1 MKLHTKEFIQKL
13 LSVEGGTCLSLYMPT
28 HRTHPENLQ
37 DPIRFKSL
45 IKKLEDSLMRECERE
60 EAEKLLKPFEE
71 IGRNS
76 DFWNHTLNGIAIFS
90 TSKFT
95 ETVNLPVPV
104 EELAVVADS
113 LHTKPLLKYLQ
124 SVDRYQIL
132 GLTRHDI
139 KLFEGNRHSLS
150 EVNIPSEIPK
160 TIEEALG
167 EQLTEDHTTVASY
180 GGNAGESSAMHH
192 GHGGRKDQIEID
204 EERFFRVIADAVSDN
219 FSKPTGLPL
228 ILAALPEHHN
238 LFHKVSKNGFLLP
251 KSIPLDPKSA
261 STDKLKNE
269 AWKIMEPEYLN
280 RLASLSDDFM
290 TAKSNGEGTDDPKE
304 AVAAAVEGRI
314 ETLLV
319 ESDRV
324 IPGKI
329 SDLLE
334 GKTPKRDLA
343 DPKVDDLL
351 DDLGELVTKMGGQ
364 VVVIPSEK
372 MPVKSGLA
380 AIYRY

>member
-13 LSVEGGTCLSLYMPT
+13 LSEEGGTCLSLYMPT

-45 IKKLEDSLMRECERE
+45 IKKLEESLMRECERD
-60 EAEKLLKPFEE
+60 EAEKLLKPFKK
-71 IGRNS
+71 IGKDS

-90 TSKFT
+90 TPKFT

-104 EELAVVADS
+104 EELVVVADS

-150 EVNIPSEIPK
+150 EINIPSEVPK

-167 EQLTEDHTTVASY
+167 EELTDGHTTVAAY
-180 GGNAGESSAMHH
+180 GGTTGESSAMRH
-192 GHGGRKDQIEID
+192 GHGGRKDQLEID
-204 EERFFRVIADAVSDN
+204 EERFFRVIADGVSEN
-219 FSKPTGLPL
+219 LSKPTGLPL

-238 LFHKVSKNGFLLP
+238 LFHKVNKNGLLLP
-251 KSIPLDPKSA
+251 NSIALDPKSA
-261 STDKLKNE
+261 PTDKLKNE
-269 AWKIMEPEYLN
+269 AWKIMEPEYLK

-290 TAKSNGEGTDDPKE
+290 TAKSKGEGTEDPKE
-304 AVAAAVEGRI
+304 AVVAAVEGRI
-314 ETLLV
+314 DTLLV
-319 ESDRV
+319 ESDRI

-329 SDLLE
+329 SDFLE
-334 GKTPKRDLA
+334 GKTQKRELA

-351 DDLGELVTKMGGQ
+351 DDLGEMVTKMGGQ